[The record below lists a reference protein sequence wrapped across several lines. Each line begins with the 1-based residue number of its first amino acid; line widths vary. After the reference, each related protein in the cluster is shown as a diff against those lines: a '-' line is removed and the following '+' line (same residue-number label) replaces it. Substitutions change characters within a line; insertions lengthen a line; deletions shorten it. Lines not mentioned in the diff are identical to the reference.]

1 MKNLLIKGGTIVT
14 PKWQFKGDITVEDGR
29 IKSITDYS
37 TLPDKKSNFAVSH
50 DFEVIDATGLH
61 VFPGV
66 IDDQVHF
73 REPGATAKATIYS
86 ESRAAVL
93 GGVTSFM
100 DMPNNN
106 PPATSNDAI
115 EHKFKIAEKDS
126 YANYSFY
133 LGATNNNID
142 EILAADKKRICGVKV
157 FMGSSTG
164 DMLVDN
170 DIALEEIFAKSTVLV
185 ATHCEDEAT
194 IKANLQY
201 YKELYTGKEIPFSA
215 HPLIRSREA
224 CIKSTSKAIELAKR
238 FGTRLHI
245 LHISTAEE
253 IKMIT
258 DAVADGYKNITG
270 EICVHYLYFNSKDYE
285 SMGSKIKCNPAIKE
299 ESDMLALREAVR
311 CGTIKVVATDH
322 APHLLSEKENNY
334 LNAPSG
340 LPMVQHSFQLIMEL
354 VKQGVF
360 KIEDIPA
367 VMSQGPAEN
376 FGIKERG
383 MIKEGYFADLL
394 IADLN
399 LPDKT
404 STKHPA
410 YKCGWSPFADTNFST
425 SIKYTIVN
433 GVVAAKDGKITGC
446 SNAMPLDFNRI

>member
-14 PKWQFKGDITVEDGR
+14 PECHFKGDITVEGER
-29 IKSITDYS
+29 IKCITDYS
-37 TLPDKKSNFAVSH
+37 LLPDKISDNRISNEL
-50 DFEVIDATGLH
+50 EVIDATGLY

-115 EHKFKIAEKDS
+115 ENKFNIAGQDS

-142 EILAADKKRICGVKV
+142 EILAVDKKHVCGVKV

-164 DMLVDN
+164 NMLVDN
-170 DIALEEIFAKSTVLV
+170 SAALEEIFAKSPVLV

-194 IKANLQY
+194 IKSNLQY
-201 YKELYTGKEIPFSA
+201 YKELYTDKEIPFSL

-245 LHISTAEE
+245 LHISTADE

-258 DAVADGYKNITG
+258 DAVKNGYKNITG

-285 SMGSKIKCNPAIKE
+285 RMGSRIKCNPAIKD
-299 ESDMLALREAVR
+299 ESDMLALREAVKD
-311 CGTIKVVATDH
+311 GAIKVVATDH
-322 APHLLSEKENNY
+322 APHLFVEKEHDY
-334 LNAPSG
+334 FNAPSG
-340 LPMVQHSFQLIMEL
+340 LPLVQHSFQLMMEL

-360 KIEDIPA
+360 KIEEIPA
-367 VMSQGPAEN
+367 VMSLGPAKN
-376 FGIKERG
+376 FGIKDRG
-383 MIKEGYFADLL
+383 EIKEEYFADLL
-394 IADLN
+394 IADIN

-410 YKCGWSPFADTNFST
+410 YKCGWSPFADIDFST
-425 SIKYTIVN
+425 SIRYTIVN
-433 GVVAAKDGKITGC
+433 GVVAARDGKITGL
-446 SNAMPLDFNRI
+446 SNAMPLEFNRN

>member
-14 PKWQFKGDITVEDGR
+14 PSRQFKGDIVVEDGKIER
-29 IKSITDYS
+29 IIDYS
-37 TLPDKKSNFAVSH
+37 SLPDNNPHNEISNA
-50 DFEVIDATGLH
+50 FEVIDAVEMH

-73 REPGATAKATIYS
+73 REPGATAKATIYT

-106 PPATSNDAI
+106 PPAVTNEAV
-115 EHKFKIAEKDS
+115 EKKFRIAENDS

-133 LGATNNNID
+133 LGATNDNMD
-142 EILAADKKRICGVKV
+142 EILAADKKRMCGIKV

-164 DMLVDN
+164 NMLVDN
-170 DIALEEIFAKSTVLV
+170 QATLEEIFRRSPVLV

-201 YKELYTGKEIPFSA
+201 YKELYKESSIPFSA

-245 LHISTAEE
+245 LHISTAQE
-253 IKMIT
+253 IEMIT
-258 DAVADGYKNITG
+258 DAVREGYKNITG
-270 EICVHYLYFNSKDYE
+270 EICVHYLYLSSKDYAK
-285 SMGSKIKCNPAIKE
+285 MGSKMKCNPAIKDE
-299 ESDMLALREAVR
+299 ADMLALRDAIKN
-311 CGTIKVVATDH
+311 GTIKVVATDH
-322 APHLLSEKENNY
+322 APHLLAEKENDY

-340 LPMVQHSFQLIMEL
+340 LPLVQHSFQLMMEL

-376 FGIKERG
+376 FGVKDRG
-383 MIKEGYFADLL
+383 CIKEGYYADLL

-404 STKHPA
+404 STKRPA
-410 YKCGWSPFADTNFST
+410 YKCGWSPFADTEFST
-425 SIKYTIVN
+425 TIRYTIIN
-433 GVVAAKDGKITGC
+433 GTVAAKDGKITGQ
-446 SNAMPLDFNRI
+446 SNAMPLEFNRL

>member
-14 PKWQFKGDITVEDGR
+14 PHRQFKGDIAVKDGR
-29 IKSITDYS
+29 IESITDYS
-37 TLPDKKSNFAVSH
+37 SLPDNYPHNDIYK
-50 DFEVIDATGLH
+50 DYEVINAAGMHL
-61 VFPGV
+61 FPGV

-73 REPGATAKATIYS
+73 REPGATVKATIYS

-106 PPATSNDAI
+106 PPAVTNEAV
-115 EHKFKIAEKDS
+115 EEKFRIAEKDS

-133 LGATNNNID
+133 IGATNNNIE
-142 EILAADKKRICGVKV
+142 EILAADKKRICGIKV

-164 DMLVDN
+164 NMLVDN
-170 DIALEEIFAKSTVLV
+170 QTALEEIFRRSPVLV

-201 YKELYTGKEIPFSA
+201 YKELYKESSIPFSA

-245 LHISTAEE
+245 LHISTARE
-253 IKMIT
+253 IEMIT
-258 DAVADGYKNITG
+258 DAVREGYTNITG
-270 EICVHYLYFNSKDYE
+270 EICVHYLCLSSKDYAK
-285 SMGSKIKCNPAIKE
+285 MGSKMKCNPAIKDE
-299 ESDMLALREAVR
+299 ADMQALRTAIKN
-311 CGTIKVVATDH
+311 GTIKVVATDH
-322 APHLLSEKENNY
+322 APHLLTEKENDY

-340 LPMVQHSFQLIMEL
+340 LPLVQHSFQLMMEL
-354 VKQGVF
+354 VKQGIF

-376 FGIKERG
+376 FGVKHRG
-383 MIKEGYFADLL
+383 CIKEGYYADLI

-399 LPDKT
+399 LPDKR
-404 STKHPA
+404 STKQPA
-410 YKCGWSPFADTNFST
+410 YKCGWSPFADIDLST
-425 SIKYTIVN
+425 TIKYTIIN
-433 GVVAAKDGKITGC
+433 GAIAAKDGLITGQ
-446 SNAMPLDFNRI
+446 SNAMPLEFNRI

>member
-1 MKNLLIKGGTIVT
+1 MKGLLIREGTIVT
-14 PKWQFKGDITVEDGR
+14 QNRQFKGDIAIEGDR
-29 IKSITDYS
+29 IKRIIDYS
-37 TLPDKKSNFAVSH
+37 TLPDNNSNESVSK
-50 DFEVIDATGLH
+50 DFEVIDAAGLH
-61 VFPGV
+61 IFPGV

-106 PPATSNDAI
+106 PPAISNNAI
-115 EHKFKIAEKDS
+115 EHKYSVAKRDS

-133 LGATNNNID
+133 LGATNSNID
-142 EILAADKKRICGVKV
+142 EILAVDKKHICGVKV

-164 DMLVDN
+164 NMLVDN
-170 DIALEEIFAKSTVLV
+170 NMALEDIFAKSPILV

-194 IKANLQY
+194 IKANQQY

-224 CIKSTSKAIELAKR
+224 CIKSTSKAIELAKE

-245 LHISTAEE
+245 LHISTADE

-258 DAVADGYKNITG
+258 DAVKDGYKNITG
-270 EICVHYLYFNSKDYE
+270 EICVHYLYFNSKDYKR
-285 SMGSKIKCNPAIKE
+285 MGSKMKCNPAIKE

-311 CGTIKVVATDH
+311 CGAIKVVATDH
-322 APHLLSEKENNY
+322 APHLLSEKENDY
-334 LNAPSG
+334 INAPSG
-340 LPMVQHSFQLIMEL
+340 LPLVQHSFQLMMEL
-354 VKQGVF
+354 VKQGIF

-376 FGIKERG
+376 FVIKERG
-383 MIKEGYFADLL
+383 VIKEGYFADIL

-410 YKCGWSPFADTNFST
+410 YKCGWSPFADINFST

-446 SNAMPLDFNRI
+446 SNAMPLEFNRI